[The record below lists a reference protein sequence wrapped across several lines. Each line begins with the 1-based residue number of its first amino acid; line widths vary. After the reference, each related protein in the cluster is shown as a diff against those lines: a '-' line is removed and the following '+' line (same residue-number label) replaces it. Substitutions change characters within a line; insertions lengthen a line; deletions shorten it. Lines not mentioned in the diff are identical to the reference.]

1 MTQEKKAK
9 PRRGKGEGT
18 VFKNKRG
25 TWTSRYKG
33 KEFTGKTKAEAV
45 AKRDEY
51 KLLILT
57 GADASAKLTVAEY
70 GKKYLYYKEQQVKRK
85 KLKNTTYDRLER
97 TFTNQIL
104 SSEIANTLMS
114 NLEGTAIQDAI
125 DDMSEELSFSTI
137 KKAYLF
143 LQAMIG

>member
-1 MTQEKKAK
+1 MVK
-9 PRRGKGEGT
+9 
-18 VFKNKRG
+18 V
-25 TWTSRYKG
+25 S
-33 KEFTGKTKAEAV
+33 
-45 AKRDEY
+45 
-51 KLLILT
+51 LLQRT
-57 GADASAKLTVAEY
+57 A
-70 GKKYLYYKEQQVKRK
+70 GKKK

-137 KKAYLF
+137 KKSISLSSGNDW
-143 LQAMIG
+143 LWKKH

>member
-1 MTQEKKAK
+1 MVK
-9 PRRGKGEGT
+9 
-18 VFKNKRG
+18 
-25 TWTSRYKG
+25 SI
-33 KEFTGKTKAEAV
+33 FTT
-45 AKRDEY
+45 
-51 KLLILT
+51 
-57 GADASAKLTVAEY
+57 
-70 GKKYLYYKEQQVKRK
+70 KEQQVKRK

-137 KKAYLF
+137 KKHISF
-143 LQAMIG
+143 FRQ

>member
-1 MTQEKKAK
+1 MVK
-9 PRRGKGEGT
+9 
-18 VFKNKRG
+18 V
-25 TWTSRYKG
+25 S
-33 KEFTGKTKAEAV
+33 
-45 AKRDEY
+45 
-51 KLLILT
+51 LLQRT
-57 GADASAKLTVAEY
+57 A
-70 GKKYLYYKEQQVKRK
+70 GKKK

-137 KKAYLF
+137 KKHISF
-143 LQAMIG
+143 FRQ